1 MTIPRFK
8 DISKYL
14 DGFKCKLLANDSQ
27 LPIPTKSLNLLKVKS
42 NEADPEKK
50 FLLVNSPLAS
60 RVEWVGQEN
69 GFKPP

>member
-42 NEADPEKK
+42 KEAYPEKK
-50 FLLVNSPLAS
+50 IKYYC
-60 RVEWVGQEN
+60 
-69 GFKPP
+69 FKQK